1 MRTTLDIDDKLL
13 DEVVRI
19 SGKKGRSRAVQA
31 ALEEYVRQRRRELL
45 LELPAQIGIEE
56 NWQDL
61 REAELNERA
70 GPD

>member
-61 REAELNERA
+61 REAELSERA